1 MLAIDASGAKRRL
14 LSRRI
19 LPWAAKYCVNV
30 LDTRTVARNRAEIHQ
45 RRLELD
51 RIARELLASDRRG
64 EYTMSALLA
73 RDFVQVL
80 SRIDVLGGN

>member
-1 MLAIDASGAKRRL
+1 MMARNYR
-14 LSRRI
+14 
-19 LPWAAKYCVNV
+19 VNV
-30 LDTRTVARNRAEIHQ
+30 LNRRTVSRNRAEIQQ